1 MKRRKIVA
9 HQPKKIKIKR
19 VDLKQIKA
27 GGGVLYRRSN
37 YDVEVLLIKRNG
49 VWDLPK
55 GKLEE
60 GEEIGQCAVR
70 EVAEEVGISMPDI
83 DQYLCDTYHEY
94 EESGE
99 LIGKT
104 TVWYSM
110 IHKPNVEMSPQT
122 EEGITDLQWFALS
135 EAVEKVGFENLRS
148 VLLTFSKRLDKK

>member
-1 MKRRKIVA
+1 MKRRKTVA
-9 HQPKKIKIKR
+9 HQQKAKKIIR

-27 GGGVLYRRSN
+27 GGGVLYRYINSE
-37 YDVEVLLIKRNG
+37 VEVLLIKRSG

-60 GEEIGQCAVR
+60 GEEIDQCAVR
-70 EVAEEVGISMPDI
+70 EVAEEVGISLPDI

-99 LIGKT
+99 LVGKT

-110 IHKPNVEMSPQT
+110 IHKPHVEMTPQT
-122 EEGITDLQWFALS
+122 EEGITDLQWLALR
-135 EAVEKVGFENLRS
+135 EAIKKVGFENLRD
-148 VLLTFSKRLDKK
+148 VLLTFSRHVDKK